1 VFDLR
6 TFRSWAESSSRILF
20 LYGKNYWLKLML
32 YLKKIAEKL
41 VNLNKT
47 CRGISRVRSQDLS
60 IVSRVF
66 FPNLISRPHKLLMK
80 IKSLFCFL
88 GLKNDLAWS
97 KVALSANFKRL
108 RFVYKRPLVA
118 NRRNG
123 LVCVY
128 VCLRKLKGLSL
139 ARLFMRVCYWVSL
152 KFCKLSEQVIK
163 MW

>member
-1 VFDLR
+1 MIAKMRFYLNEVVGKKLK
-6 TFRSWAESSSRILF
+6 FRQNCW
-20 LYGKNYWLKLML
+20 
-32 YLKKIAEKL
+32 
-41 VNLNKT
+41 
-47 CRGISRVRSQDLS
+47 GISRVRSQDLS

-163 MW
+163 IVIILKKNIGCSANGYF